1 MAEMDMKY
9 KMTYT
14 VDKSKCKN
22 PVYVKKINPNAELPY
37 KDEGEVAWNID
48 LIGRTD
54 NRIDDVSHDI
64 NEFNTGL
71 VITPPSGF
79 YVEVVADKNLYSSG
93 YTLPYNLIINPNNT
107 EELIVPLYKFRDTSE
122 LDFPFQGV
130 KFVLREFIDAYVT
143 NAPQQTQQQPMQY
156 QQPMQQQQYQQP
168 MQYQQQPQYQ
178 QPQQDPSRVR
188 GRRPGNTMF

>member
-1 MAEMDMKY
+1 MAEMTMNY
-9 KMTYT
+9 KMVYT
-14 VDKSKCKN
+14 IDKSKCKN
-22 PVYVKKINPNAELPY
+22 PVYVKKINPNAEIPY

-71 VITPPSGF
+71 VISPPSGF
-79 YVEVVADKNLYSSG
+79 YVEVVASQNLYSSG

-143 NAPQQTQQQPMQY
+143 NAPQQQPQQPQYQQQQPPQY
-156 QQPMQQQQYQQP
+156 QQQYQQP
-168 MQYQQQPQYQ
+168 QYH
-178 QPQQDPSRVR
+178 QPQQQDTSRVR
-188 GRRPGNTMF
+188 GRKPGGNTMF